1 MGSPAPLLL
10 LLFGVLS
17 SGTNAQF
24 TVEAS
29 DESAAAGYSWSIV
42 RGGEVEK
49 ATADV
54 GFTVAGT
61 ATLLSSLQDVGAVE
75 HEVEIQ
81 DLWGNVDL
89 EAGEKKSVVCT
100 VYNPRE
106 DDIIVWTIGD
116 KELTSNKDI
125 VYNKVDDSMKQ
136 KLILKAEIWMDK
148 KVFSCRCR
156 GKSETFTVSV
166 HKADFPAKV
175 ILDKVSEGENLTLQ
189 DVTWNTY
196 DLPGYGEIVFSYT
209 LVKKL
214 LNWNEAKEFCAARG
228 AILAEPDSHAK
239 NEDIKANLPSNDS
252 TQTWFG
258 ARKVNNRWQYTT
270 DLISMHYGYT
280 LSFTNW
286 NPGSPSGDGSCTTY
300 LGRAMPWNDAPCGN
314 KYYFICEKSTD
325 SESMAYGARPTV
337 GRGYCPRCYSNTD
350 RRGCLKVRNCRRN
363 R

>member
-116 KELTSNKDI
+116 KELTSNK
-125 VYNKVDDSMKQ
+125 
-136 KLILKAEIWMDK
+136 E
-148 KVFSCRCR
+148 
-156 GKSETFTVSV
+156 
-166 HKADFPAKV
+166 
-175 ILDKVSEGENLTLQ
+175 
-189 DVTWNTY
+189 
-196 DLPGYGEIVFSYT
+196 
-209 LVKKL
+209 
-214 LNWNEAKEFCAARG
+214 
-228 AILAEPDSHAK
+228 
-239 NEDIKANLPSNDS
+239 
-252 TQTWFG
+252 
-258 ARKVNNRWQYTT
+258 
-270 DLISMHYGYT
+270 
-280 LSFTNW
+280 
-286 NPGSPSGDGSCTTY
+286 
-300 LGRAMPWNDAPCGN
+300 
-314 KYYFICEKSTD
+314 
-325 SESMAYGARPTV
+325 
-337 GRGYCPRCYSNTD
+337 
-350 RRGCLKVRNCRRN
+350 
-363 R
+363 